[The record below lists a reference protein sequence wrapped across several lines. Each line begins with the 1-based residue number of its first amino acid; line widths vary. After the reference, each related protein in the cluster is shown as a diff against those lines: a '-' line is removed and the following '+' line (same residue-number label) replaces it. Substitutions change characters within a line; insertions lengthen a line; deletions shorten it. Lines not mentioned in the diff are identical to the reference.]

1 MSIHK
6 RIFALTGATLLLL
19 NACSTTGPSSEDSRQ
34 STQQTQTRDEIGPA
48 SQTSVPG
55 RSLADIARLTI
66 NLHSYEPDKVLEII
80 RTLESLPSNRLRSL
94 IAEQQLE
101 PEFTEW
107 LELALQIRTAMING
121 EASSVAAQRWADYHY
136 GQAVGRSDF
145 SDLLRR
151 YTALFPVPSQ
161 VAILL
166 PEEGSLTVAA
176 RAIRDGILSAYLEQ
190 PGDSVIRFYSSGQND
205 AAAIKAYRQAQDDG
219 AMQIIGPLRIEST
232 RAIAGLENLDIPVLL
247 LNNPHTDTQNPP
259 ASANIVASLAL
270 SQTEEA
276 ATIAEKAL
284 TQGFEQAIVI
294 TPNSTWGNRMAAVFT
309 ESFSRNH
316 GRVTGSAQFDP
327 TENDHSAMLTQ
338 LLKIDESRKRKD
350 SLQARLGLPL
360 AFEPHRRND
369 FDMIFLAAT
378 PTQGRELKPLLRFHN
393 TGDIPV
399 YAMGRIFSGKL
410 ERTADQDLN
419 GIVFPITSWQLQT
432 AGNTSLLPGSVRDG
446 SLGSL
451 YALGMD
457 AWRVLP
463 WLPLLQKDPD
473 LVFPGSAGALRL
485 LSDGHLHR
493 EPAWAQ
499 FTAGRPLPYQWN
511 KRP

>member
-6 RIFALTGATLLLL
+6 LIYALTGAALLLL
-19 NACSTTGPSSEDSRQ
+19 NACSTTRPTSGDSGQRA
-34 STQQTQTRDEIGPA
+34 QQTRATDEIGVA
-48 SQTSVPG
+48 SQTDAPS
-55 RSLADIARLTI
+55 RSLADIARLTL
-66 NLHSYEPDKVLEII
+66 NLHSYQPDKVLEII
-80 RTLESLPSNRLRSL
+80 RALESLPSNRLQSL
-94 IAEQQLE
+94 IAEQQFD

-136 GQAVGRSDF
+136 GQAVGRYDF
-145 SDLLRR
+145 TDLLRR

-166 PEEGSLTVAA
+166 PEEGGLTVAA

-205 AAAIKAYRQAQDDG
+205 AAAIRAYQQAQDDG
-219 AMQIIGPLRIEST
+219 ALQIIGPLRVEST
-232 RAIAGLENLDIPVLL
+232 RAIAGLGNLDIPVLL
-247 LNNPHTDTQNPP
+247 LNNPHTDTQNPA

-276 ATIAEKAL
+276 ATIAEKVL
-284 TQGFEQAIVI
+284 TQGFEKAIVI

-316 GRVTGSAQFDP
+316 GRVTASAQFDP
-327 TENDHSAMLTQ
+327 AENDHSAMLTQ
-338 LLKIDESRKRKD
+338 LLKIDESRKRKE
-350 SLQARLGLPL
+350 SLQARLGLSL

-378 PTQGRELKPLLRFHN
+378 PSQGRELKPLLRFHN

-399 YAMGRIFSGKL
+399 YAMGRIYSGKL

-473 LVFPGSAGALRL
+473 LWFPGSAGALRL
-485 LSDGHLHR
+485 MPDGHMHR
-493 EPAWAQ
+493 EPAWVQ

-511 KRP
+511 KQP

>member
-1 MSIHK
+1 MTIHK
-6 RIFALTGATLLLL
+6 LIFALTGATLLLL
-19 NACSTTGPSSEDSRQ
+19 NACSTTGPSSEDSGQ
-34 STQQTQTRDEIGPA
+34 NTQPTQARDVIGPA
-48 SQTSVPG
+48 SQISIPG

-66 NLHSYEPDKVLEII
+66 NLHSYQPDKILEII
-80 RTLESLPSNRLRSL
+80 RGLESLPSNRLRSL

-121 EASSVAAQRWADYHY
+121 EASSVTAQRWADYHY

-145 SDLLRR
+145 PDLLRR

-166 PEEGSLTVAA
+166 PEEGGLTVAA

-190 PGDSVIRFYSSGQND
+190 PGDAVIRFYSSGQND
-205 AAAIKAYRQAQDDG
+205 AAAIRAYQQAQDDG

-232 RAIAGLENLDIPVLL
+232 RAIAELENLDIPILL

-259 ASANIVASLAL
+259 ASANLVVSLAL

-276 ATIAEKAL
+276 TAIAEKVLA
-284 TQGFEQAIVI
+284 QGYKQAIVI
-294 TPNSTWGNRMAAVFT
+294 TPNSAWGNRMATVFT

-316 GRVTGSAQFDP
+316 GRVIASAQFNP
-327 TENDHSAMLTQ
+327 TDNDHSAMLTQ
-338 LLKIDESRKRKD
+338 LLKIDESRQRKE
-350 SLQARLGLPL
+350 SLQARLGLSL
-360 AFEPHRRND
+360 AFEPNRRND
-369 FDMIFLAAT
+369 FDMIFLAAS
-378 PTQGRELKPLLRFHN
+378 PSQGRELKPLLRFHN

-399 YAMGRIFSGKL
+399 YAMGRVFSGKH

-432 AGNTSLLPGSVRDG
+432 AGNTRLLPGSIRDG

-473 LVFPGSAGALRL
+473 LVFPGSAGALQL
-485 LSDGHLHR
+485 MPDGHLHR

-511 KRP
+511 KKP